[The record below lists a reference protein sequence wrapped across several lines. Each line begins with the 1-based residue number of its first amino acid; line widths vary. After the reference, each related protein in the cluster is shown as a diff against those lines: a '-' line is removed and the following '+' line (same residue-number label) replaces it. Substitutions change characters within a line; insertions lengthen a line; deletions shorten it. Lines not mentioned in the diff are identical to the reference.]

1 MRLVSVN
8 IGETLVKHRL
18 AGLVKH
24 QLISVYFCMRVTT
37 RVSINKKGADLFI
50 KGIFKQKQKKEK
62 KKFLIKSAMNYAL
75 QFQNQVLYLLK

>member
-1 MRLVSVN
+1 
-8 IGETLVKHRL
+8 
-18 AGLVKH
+18 
-24 QLISVYFCMRVTT
+24 MRVTT

-75 QFQNQVLYLLK
+75 QFQNQVLYLLE